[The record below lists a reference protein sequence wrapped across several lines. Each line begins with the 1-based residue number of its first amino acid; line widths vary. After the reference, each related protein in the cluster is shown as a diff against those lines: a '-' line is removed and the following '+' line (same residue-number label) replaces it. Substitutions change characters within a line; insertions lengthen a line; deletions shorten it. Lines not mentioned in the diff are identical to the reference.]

1 MRKWNIGVGAV
12 TGAVTAVLAAI
23 ACGPT
28 DPNTGSESA
37 GTQSQEL
44 IQPSSSG
51 NVTTIAGTGAP
62 GAADNAVAKNGT
74 FNDPAGVAVASDG
87 TLFVADWANNSV
99 RRISSAG
106 ALSTVAKGSPNLI
119 RNPRGEAP
127 GATQAV
133 PVPQWSVTAGTW
145 SLGSR
150 SNGCVD
156 PCASPFDGS
165 KWISGRLF
173 GAGSTLVQT
182 IDLTAYRTA
191 IAASRIQGAFSA
203 SYRGGGGTRGAHIK
217 VEYLDANGIP
227 RTTFDSGLL
236 PSNGTSQSWLTVSDQ
251 RAVSPLVFSAR
262 VTLFTDFQLDTG
274 FDALQ
279 LRMIDTAAGAN
290 DRLLSG
296 PSAVAISSTGELWIG
311 ANGIWR
317 GDTAGNGLSKVIDD
331 NGYVAPKRVSSIAA
345 LTDGYVYF
353 VDPTATNNRV
363 HVRSPGGVYY
373 YAASTNPWTDQ
384 LVAIAGI
391 DLGSVHRI
399 FVAFRNSTHIASY
412 QCAKATTLTTAACV
426 PQAPLI
432 GGTRGFL
439 DDLDGTVGGE
449 RFGYINALATGKFG
463 DLFVSEESNHAIRR
477 TLSPLTQTSAGG
489 GVSGFVD
496 NATSTAAR
504 FSSPGGLAVTPS
516 GTVIVADRIN
526 NRIRSIS
533 CAGIN
538 ACGTAVPGCTM
549 TPTDD
554 ANACT
559 TDTCMVLGVKRIPK
573 PVDDGNACTSDSCNA
588 ATGAV
593 SNTPIATSDDNECT
607 ADSCDPAT
615 GLTSHEFDPN
625 VCACLQDVHCNDNN
639 PCTDDVCSSG
649 TCVHVNNAASCDDGE
664 VCTSSDACE
673 GGVCSG
679 FNNSVDC
686 DDHNPCTLTDVCGGG
701 RCVGSGNGCL

>member
-1 MRKWNIGVGAV
+1 V
-12 TGAVTAVLAAI
+12 TGALAAVLAAI

-28 DPNTGSESA
+28 DPNTGPESV

-44 IQPSSSG
+44 IQPPASG

-62 GAADNAVAKNGT
+62 GDADNVVAKNGT

-133 PVPQWSVTAGTW
+133 PVPQWNVTAGTW

-182 IDLTAYRTA
+182 VDLTAYRTA

-203 SYRGGGGTRGAHIK
+203 SYRGGSGTRGAHIK
-217 VEYLDANGIP
+217 VEYLDSNGTP

-236 PSNGTSQSWLTVSDQ
+236 PTNGTSQAWLTVSDQ
-251 RAVSPLVFSAR
+251 RALSPLVFFAR
-262 VTLFTDFQLDTG
+262 VTLITDFQADTG

-279 LRMIDTAAGAN
+279 LRMIDVTAGAN
-290 DRLLSG
+290 DRLMSG
-296 PSAVAISSTGELWIG
+296 PSAVAISSTGELWVG

-317 GDTAGNGLSKVIDD
+317 GDTGGVNLTKVGNAG
-331 NGYVAPKRVSSIAA
+331 GYVAPTRVSSIAA
-345 LTDGYVYF
+345 LSDGYVYF
-353 VDPTATNNRV
+353 ADPTATKL
-363 HVRSPGGVYY
+363 HVRAANGVAY
-373 YAASTNPWTDQ
+373 YANSTIPWTDQ
-384 LVAIAGI
+384 IVAVAGA
-391 DLGSVHRI
+391 DTGTNHRI
-399 FVAFRNSTHIASY
+399 YVAFRNSTQVAY
-412 QCAKATTLTTAACV
+412 YDCFKATTFTTAACV
-426 PQAPLI
+426 PRGTI

-439 DDLDGTVGGE
+439 DDMDGTAGGE
-449 RFGYINALATGKFG
+449 RFGYINALTAGKFG

-477 TLSPLTQTSAGG
+477 LLLPLTQTSAGG
-489 GVSGFVD
+489 GVAGFVD
-496 NATSTAAR
+496 DVASTAAR
-504 FSSPGGLAVTPS
+504 FSSPGGIALTSA

-526 NRIRSIS
+526 NRVRSIS

-573 PVDDGNACTSDSCNA
+573 PVDDGNACTSDSCNT

-593 SNTPIATSDDNECT
+593 SHTPLPITDNNECT
-607 ADSCDPAT
+607 ADSCNPST
-615 GLTSHEFDPN
+615 GVVSHDFDPN
-625 VCACLQDVHCNDNN
+625 VCACQLDVHCDDDNPCTDDACNSGSCVHLNSTAACDDGQLCTSNDVCDGGLCIGTNNAADCNDNN
-639 PCTDDVCSSG
+639 PCTPTD
-649 TCVHVNNAASCDDGE
+649 T
-664 VCTSSDACE
+664 
-673 GGVCSG
+673 CSG
-679 FNNSVDC
+679 
-686 DDHNPCTLTDVCGGG
+686 GI
-701 RCVGSGNGCL
+701 CVGTGNVCL